1 MRKFM
6 FAAAAALLASVP
18 ANAVIVSGT
27 LSSGSVVVNGG
38 SFQIVA
44 APATIA
50 TNQVNSINVL
60 GVNEQQKVTLG
71 AAQRVIN
78 ANIAS
83 GTIIANNATAVNP
96 VSTLISAGTVV
107 NSHLVFLDPAG
118 TSTRGATGSVT
129 FNGRILGFILHD
141 TGRLGAN
148 FTDTNA
154 LFGATGTTYG
164 AMHSGLDGAPD
175 AYTIGGSGNKT
186 LTFTFNAGAT
196 SADFVRVITAV
207 PEPRSWAMM
216 LTGFGMVGFGMR
228 RRRTAVA
235 A

>member
-27 LSSGSVVVNGG
+27 LTGGTIRTLGG
-38 SFQIVA
+38 SFQIA
-44 APATIA
+44 TPASVA
-50 TNQVNSINVL
+50 TNTINSTNVL
-60 GVNEQQKVTLG
+60 GVNERQRVTL
-71 AAQRVIN
+71 ATALRVFN
-78 ANIAS
+78 ADIAS
-83 GTIIANNATAVNP
+83 GTTIGNTLAAVAP
-96 VSTLISAGTVV
+96 LSTVLTAGTVV
-107 NSHLVFLDPAG
+107 NSHLIILDPVGG
-118 TSTRGATGSVT
+118 TRTASGSVT
-129 FNGRILGFILHD
+129 FNGRILGIILHES
-141 TGRLGAN
+141 GRQGAN
-148 FTDTNA
+148 FLATNA
-154 LFGATGTTYG
+154 TLGRVGTTYG

-175 AYTIGGSGNKT
+175 AYSIGGSGDKT
-186 LTFTFNAGAT
+186 LTFSFHAAAT

-228 RRRTAVA
+228 RRRAAVA

>member
-27 LSSGSVVVNGG
+27 LSSGTVVTNGG

-44 APATIA
+44 APTTIG
-50 TNQVNSINVL
+50 TNLVNSANVL
-60 GVNEQQKVTLG
+60 GVNERQKVTLG
-71 AAQRVIN
+71 AAQRLIN
-78 ANIAS
+78 ANLAS
-83 GTIIANNATAVNP
+83 GTVIANNAAAVNA
-96 VSTLISAGTVV
+96 VSTVISAGTVV
-107 NSHLVFLDPAG
+107 NSHLIFLDPAG
-118 TSTRGATGSVT
+118 SSTRGATGSVT

-141 TGRLGAN
+141 TGRNGVN
-148 FTDTNA
+148 FTSTNA
-154 LFGATGTTYG
+154 IFGAPGTTYA

-175 AYTIGGSGNKT
+175 AYAITGSGNKT
-186 LTFTFNAGAT
+186 LNFTFNATAT

-216 LTGFGMVGFGMR
+216 LAGFGMVGFGMR
-228 RRRTAVA
+228 RRRAAVA